1 MVHLLIDYESLQPN
15 PLEDWIDK
23 ETRVTVFVGAHQHR
37 IPFELA
43 SAMQALGKRG
53 RYVKVKHTGK
63 NALDFQLMFYLG
75 ELVGQDPGATYR
87 IVSKDTGFDA
97 LIDDLRARGLAVER
111 LSLEPAK
118 GQGER
123 RSLADAGNSAASE
136 KPPSRRRVPGP
147 APAGGKGM
155 RPRRGQSLEQT
166 TDPVTDV
173 GHEEGSA
180 SPRL

>member
-15 PLEDWIDK
+15 PLEDWVDK

-43 SAMQALGKRG
+43 AAMQTLGKRG

-63 NALDFQLMFYLG
+63 NALDFQLMFHLG
-75 ELVGQDPGATYR
+75 ELVGQDPNATYR

-97 LIDDLRARGLAVER
+97 LIEDLRARGVAVER

-123 RSLADAGNSAASE
+123 RSRADSGHSAASE
-136 KPPSRRRVPGP
+136 RPASRRRVPEP
-147 APAGGKGM
+147 APAGGKGI
-155 RPRRGQSLEQT
+155 RHQRDQSPEQT
-166 TDPVTDV
+166 TDPVMDV